1 MLSLGPLAFTAPW
14 LLLALVLLPILWLL
28 LRAVPPAP
36 VRRRF
41 PGVALLLGLRDEE
54 TQADTTPWWLLLL
67 RALAVGLVIL
77 GLAGPILNP
86 EEGAPGSGPVLILA
100 DGTWADAPSWPAR
113 LGRIEDELDRAARA
127 GRPAAVALATD
138 LPPGGP
144 EFRAAS
150 DLLRAL
156 PGLTPAPHAPD
167 PVAVSDWAEGL
178 EGAFE
183 TLWLSD
189 GLARPSRDDLLTAL
203 RALGPVRVFEGG
215 RPVTALRPPAVEDG
229 AIALAA
235 TRAVPGPAREAR
247 VIARGPG
254 PDGVERVL
262 AEADLAF
269 EDGEAE
275 AEAAIALPPELRN
288 RVARFEIEGLR
299 SAGAVQMVDD
309 ALRRREIAL
318 VSGEGE
324 AEGLRLLSPLHYL
337 REALAPTAD
346 LIEGDV
352 MDALPANP
360 DVIVLADVGEL
371 PEAEALAEWVEE
383 GGLLLRFAGPRL
395 AASDAGR
402 GEDDPLMPVSLRA
415 GGRSVGGAMSWGEP
429 KALEPF
435 PDDGPFAG
443 LAVPEEV
450 RVSAQVLAEPG
461 PELAE
466 RTLARLADGTPL
478 VTRRE
483 LGAGQVVLFHVT
495 ANAEWSGLPLSGL
508 FVRML
513 ERLAVSAPAAG
524 EAAEELDGTVW
535 APEVLLDAFG
545 VPREAGEMPG
555 VEGEALMEGASGAAP
570 PGLYSDGDRM
580 LALNV
585 IGADTALEPAAWP
598 ADVPVEGPTAARET
612 PLGGW
617 LLAAAVALL
626 AADVIASLLLMG
638 RLRGGGGGADRSAGA
653 IRTGVRARTGGS
665 FRRGGA
671 ARGGGAAAL
680 LALLLLA
687 PGAAEAQALAR
698 DMIAVPGWWA
708 ILAMAG
714 IGLLGLAFTGEARRH
729 RLRIGRI
736 ACFLVVGAV
745 LTSAVVGSP
754 AGGGIEGPLGQP
766 PSSSVAWCLPSIVC
780 DVLGQQPITHEPR
793 ILLAVAGTS
802 SDLLLLVVL
811 AALALAPRRAAPL
824 LLALGLAF
832 PLHAQEGDDAAAV
845 AAASSEVTLAHVLTG
860 EAQVDE
866 MARAGLQGL
875 SSTLYRRTSVEPAE
889 PVGVDPETDELSVYP
904 LLYWPVT
911 PDQAVPSEA
920 AYAKLNRYLRSGG
933 MILFDT
939 RDANLPGSSTPEAR
953 TLQRIASA
961 LDVPPLEVVPAD
973 HVLTRSFYLLQ
984 DFPGRHASREVWV
997 EAAPPDAELAEGM
1010 PFRNL
1015 NDGVTPVV
1023 IGGNDWAAA
1032 WAEDAQGRAVVP
1044 IGRGYAGER
1053 QREIALRF
1061 GVNLVMHV
1069 LTGNYKSDQ
1078 VHVPALLDR
1087 LGQ

>member
-1 MLSLGPLAFTAPW
+1 MLTLGPLAFTAPW

-67 RALAVGLVIL
+67 RMLAVGLVIL

-113 LGRIEDELDRAARA
+113 LARIEAELERAERA
-127 GRPAAVALATD
+127 GRPAALALATD
-138 LPPGGP
+138 LPPEGP
-144 EFRAAS
+144 EFRAAG
-150 DLLRAL
+150 DLLGAV
-156 PGLTPAPHAPD
+156 PGLQPAPHAPD
-167 PVAVSDWAEGL
+167 PEAVAEWAEGL
-178 EGAFE
+178 EGRFE

-189 GLARPSRDDLLTAL
+189 GLARPSRDALLAGL
-203 RALGPVRVFEGG
+203 EARGPVRVFEGG
-215 RPVTALRPPAVEDG
+215 RPVTALRPPAVDEG

-235 TRAVPGPAREAR
+235 SRAAPGPERAERL
-247 VIARGPG
+247 IARGPG
-254 PDGVERVL
+254 PDGVERAL
-262 AEADLAF
+262 AEAPLVFA
-269 EDGEAE
+269 EGETVAE
-275 AEAAIALPPELRN
+275 VSLALPPELRN
-288 RVARFEIEGLR
+288 RVARFEVEGLR

-309 ALRRREIAL
+309 ALRRREVAL
-318 VSGEGE
+318 VSGEGA
-324 AEGLRLLSPLHYL
+324 AEGLQLLSPLHYL

-371 PEAEALAEWVEE
+371 PEAESLREWVEE

-402 GEDDPLMPVSLRA
+402 AGDDPLMPVRLRA

-429 KALEPF
+429 KALQPF
-435 PDDGPFAG
+435 PEDGPFAG
-443 LAVPEEV
+443 LDVPDEV
-450 RVSAQVLAEPG
+450 RVEAQVMAEPG
-461 PELAE
+461 PELAS
-466 RTLARLADGTPL
+466 RTLARLDDGTPL

-483 LGAGQVVLFHVT
+483 LGQGQVVLFHVT

-513 ERLAVSAPAAG
+513 ERLAVSAPAGG
-524 EAAEELDGTVW
+524 EAVENIEGTTW
-535 APEVLLDAFG
+535 SPEVALDAFG
-545 VPREAGEMPG
+545 VPRDAGERPG
-555 VEGEALMEGASGAAP
+555 VSGEALMAGASAEAP
-570 PGLYSDGDRM
+570 PGLYTDGERV
-580 LALNV
+580 LALNAV
-585 IGADTALEPAAWP
+585 DADASLEPAVWP
-598 ADVPVEGPTAARET
+598 ADVPVEGPAAPRET

-617 LLAAAVALL
+617 LLALAVALL

-638 RLRGGGGGADRSAGA
+638 RLRGD
-653 IRTGVRARTGGS
+653 GGS
-665 FRRGGA
+665 AFPGRGA
-671 ARGGGAAAL
+671 ARGGGVAVLALVVAAPGGAEAAAGV
-680 LALLLLA
+680 AI
-687 PGAAEAQALAR
+687 PAAGGS
-698 DMIAVPGWWA
+698 V
-708 ILAMAG
+708 ILAVAG
-714 IGLLGLAFTGEARRH
+714 LGLLFLAVFRAPRR
-729 RLRIGRI
+729 RRSRAGRI
-736 ACFLVVGAV
+736 ACFSLAGVAFAWMV
-745 LTSAVVGSP
+745 
-754 AGGGIEGPLGQP
+754 AGGATDGSGIEGPLGGSA
-766 PSSSVAWCLPSIVC
+766 SSPMAWCLPSVPWG
-780 DVLGQQPITHEPR
+780 VLGHAIPAACAA
-793 ILLAVAGTS
+793 LLAGAAS
-802 SDLLLLVVL
+802 ALP
-811 AALALAPRRAAPL
+811 AALATLALALRRAAPL

-832 PLHAQEGDDAAAV
+832 PAHAQDAADDAAAV
-845 AAASSEVTLAHVLTG
+845 SAASAVTLAHVLTG
-860 EAQVDE
+860 DAQVDD
-866 MARAGLQGL
+866 MAEAGLRGL
-875 SSTLYRRTSVEPAE
+875 SQTLARRTSVEPAE
-889 PVGVDPETDELSVYP
+889 PVGVDPEADELSVYP
-904 LLYWPVT
+904 MLYWPVT
-911 PDQAVPSEA
+911 PDQGVPSEA
-920 AYAKLNRYLRSGG
+920 AYAKLNRYLRAGG

-939 RDANLPGSSTPEAR
+939 RDANLPGSSTPEAQ
-953 TLQRIASA
+953 TLQRIAA
-961 LDVPPLEVVPAD
+961 GLDVPPLEVVPED
-973 HVLTRSFYLLQ
+973 HVLTRAFYLLQ

-997 EAAPPDAELAEGM
+997 EAAPPDAERAEGM

-1015 NDGVTPVV
+1015 NDNVTPVV

-1032 WAEDAQGRAVVP
+1032 WAEDQFGRAVVP